1 LRPGDGQRCTDLVR
15 YPLSDELLQTNPM
28 PQQGPFQ
35 TAETKSASEAFQQ
48 KLSDGLMGLFE
59 LVISNRRGYY
69 VQHPENIPTIES
81 IGSIVDSY
89 STKNAVISGGFNLV
103 PGPWGLVGIVPELTI
118 IFRNQLMLI
127 YDIGVAHGKQRVL
140 TKELLAGVL
149 LDAFGIGAGSLFVM
163 QGSKLIVKRVSL
175 RVFQRIVALL
185 AGRVTQQALK
195 SALSKWVPVLG
206 AAAMA
211 AWVHYMT
218 KKIGQKATQIP
229 SQEISLDN
237 EETDIGESLQ
247 MPEASLEMV
256 ASNEVAAVIQR
267 LRILV
272 CLAAI
277 DGSAHDQEAGFIKEI
292 MSNYEIPAV
301 ETDHILDA
309 LRNSQLMNIDYSI
322 LAANPSDSV
331 GVLLDMVALSKRDGS
346 DHPAE
351 RIYIRK
357 VGQILGVSDAD
368 IDDLIRSA

>member
-1 LRPGDGQRCTDLVR
+1 MAEKAPSSATD
-15 YPLSDELLQTNPM
+15 
-28 PQQGPFQ
+28 
-35 TAETKSASEAFQQ
+35 TKSASEAFQQ

-69 VQHPENIPTIES
+69 ALHPDKIPTRES
-81 IGSIVDSY
+81 VGSLVDSY
-89 STKNAVISGGFNLV
+89 SATNAAISGGFNLV
-103 PGPWGLVGIVPELTI
+103 PGPWGLVGIIPELTL

-127 YDIGVAHGKQRVL
+127 YDVGMAHGKSEVL

-218 KKIGQKATQIP
+218 KKVGRKAAEVLSQDVSVDETECDQDEAGQSPEVPPNT
-229 SQEISLDN
+229 
-237 EETDIGESLQ
+237 
-247 MPEASLEMV
+247 EASNDV
-256 ASNEVAAVIQR
+256 SAVVQR
-267 LRILV
+267 LKILV

-277 DGSAHDQEAGFIKEI
+277 DGKTHDQESAFIVEI
-292 MSNYEIPAV
+292 MSNYDIPSADRNKIV
-301 ETDHILDA
+301 EA
-309 LRNSQLMNIDYSI
+309 LANYKQIDIDYGG
-322 LAANPSDSV
+322 LEANPSDSV
-331 GVLLDMVALSKRDGS
+331 GILVDMVALSRRDGS
-346 DHPAE
+346 IHPAE
-351 RIYIRK
+351 RIYIRR
-357 VGQILGVSDAD
+357 VGGILGVAEAD
-368 IDDLIRSA
+368 VNDLIETV

>member
-1 LRPGDGQRCTDLVR
+1 MSEKAHTSG
-15 YPLSDELLQTNPM
+15 
-28 PQQGPFQ
+28 
-35 TAETKSASEAFQQ
+35 AETKSAAEAFQQ

-59 LVISNRRGYY
+59 LVISSRRGYY
-69 VQHPENIPTIES
+69 AQHPESIPTRES
-81 IGSIVDSY
+81 VGAIIDSY

-118 IFRNQLMLI
+118 IFRNQLTLI
-127 YDIGVAHGKQRVL
+127 YDIGMAYGKSEVL

-149 LDAFGIGAGSLFVM
+149 LDAFGVGAGSVFVM

-218 KKIGQKATQIP
+218 KKVGRKAVQIL
-229 SQEISLDN
+229 SQDISVDEEEIDQD
-237 EETDIGESLQ
+237 EPLQ
-247 MPEASLEMV
+247 SQDAST
-256 ASNEVAAVIQR
+256 ATEVSSGAAAVVQR
-267 LRILV
+267 LRILA

-277 DGSAHDQEAGFIKEI
+277 DGTSHDQESAFIKEM
-292 MSNYEIPAV
+292 MSNYEIPSAEESV
-301 ETDHILDA
+301 ILESLA
-309 LRNSQLMNIDYSI
+309 RCQQIEVKYEI

-331 GVLLDMVALSKRDGS
+331 GVLVDMVALSRRDNNV
-346 DHPAE
+346 HPAE

-357 VGQILGVSDAD
+357 VGEILGVAEAD
-368 IDDLIRSA
+368 VNDLIEMA

>member
-1 LRPGDGQRCTDLVR
+1 MPEKAPSSATD
-15 YPLSDELLQTNPM
+15 
-28 PQQGPFQ
+28 
-35 TAETKSASEAFQQ
+35 TKSASEAFQQ

-69 VQHPENIPTIES
+69 ALHPDKIPTRES
-81 IGSIVDSY
+81 VGSLVDSY
-89 STKNAVISGGFNLV
+89 SVTNAAISGGFNLV
-103 PGPWGLVGIVPELTI
+103 PGPWGLVGIVPELTL

-127 YDIGVAHGKQRVL
+127 YDVGMAYGKSEVL

-175 RVFQRIVALL
+175 RVFQRIVTLL

-218 KKIGQKATQIP
+218 KKVGRKAT
-229 SQEISLDN
+229 EILIQDVSVD
-237 EETDIGESLQ
+237 ETESDQ
-247 MPEASLEMV
+247 DEVGQSSEVPPNSES
-256 ASNEVAAVIQR
+256 SNDVSTVVQR
-267 LRILV
+267 LKILV

-277 DGSAHDQEAGFIKEI
+277 DGETHDQESAFIVEI
-292 MSNYEIPAV
+292 MSNYDLPTADKDEIS
-301 ETDHILDA
+301 EA
-309 LRNSQLMNIDYSI
+309 LANYKQIDIDYGS

-331 GVLLDMVALSKRDGS
+331 GILVDMVALSRRDGS
-346 DHPAE
+346 IHPAE
-351 RIYIRK
+351 RIFIRK
-357 VGQILGVSDAD
+357 VGGILGVAEAD
-368 IDDLIRSA
+368 VNDLIETV

>member
-1 LRPGDGQRCTDLVR
+1 MAQKERSAT
-15 YPLSDELLQTNPM
+15 S
-28 PQQGPFQ
+28 
-35 TAETKSASEAFQQ
+35 ETKSASEAFQQ
-48 KLSDGLMGLFE
+48 KLSDGLLSLFE
-59 LVISNRRGYY
+59 LVISNRKGYY
-69 VQHPENIPTIES
+69 AQHPENIPTINS
-81 IGSIVDSY
+81 IGAIIDSY
-89 STKNAVISGGFNLV
+89 STKNAVVSGGFNLV
-103 PGPWGLVGIVPELTI
+103 PGPWGLVGIVPELTF

-127 YDIGVAHGKQRVL
+127 YDIGMAYGKQKVL

-218 KKIGQKATQIP
+218 KKIGHKATQILNRD
-229 SQEISLDN
+229 ISVDDEESDN
-237 EETDIGESLQ
+237 DESLQ
-247 MPEASLEMV
+247 TQEVVAEMESTNEANAIV
-256 ASNEVAAVIQR
+256 QR
-267 LRILV
+267 FRVLV
-272 CLAAI
+272 CLAVI
-277 DGSAHDQEAGFIKEI
+277 DGKTHEQESGFIKEM
-292 MSNYEIPAV
+292 MSNYEIPSV
-301 ETDHILDA
+301 EATEILAA
-309 LRNSQLMNIDYSI
+309 LSNSQQLNVDYNV

-331 GVLLDMVALSKRDGS
+331 GVLMDMVALSKRDDS

-357 VGQILGVSDAD
+357 VGKILGVSDGD
-368 IDDLIRSA
+368 ISDLMEMA